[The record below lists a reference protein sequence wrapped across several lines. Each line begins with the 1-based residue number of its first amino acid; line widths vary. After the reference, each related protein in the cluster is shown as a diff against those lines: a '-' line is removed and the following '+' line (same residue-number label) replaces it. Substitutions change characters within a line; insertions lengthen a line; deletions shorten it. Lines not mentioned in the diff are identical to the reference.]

1 MTFIFILVGFV
12 WLLIVYVHIC
22 PSTLIFLL
30 ISITVT
36 KIKCLRWHK
45 KLFDCY
51 INAEPLEEEKEE
63 EEDTPATQKW
73 SVSVGIGS
81 AVGSAAL
88 LIGVIVIVV
97 CIRRKRARY
106 ILSHNYALSSGT
118 KFLNLDS
125 EMSNY

>member
-1 MTFIFILVGFV
+1 MAAKLIKDLAESKNKTLKSVCYKLYLHIWLMTVIFILVGFV

-63 EEDTPATQKW
+63 EEEEEEKEEEEER
-73 SVSVGIGS
+73 S
-81 AVGSAAL
+81 
-88 LIGVIVIVV
+88 
-97 CIRRKRARY
+97 
-106 ILSHNYALSSGT
+106 
-118 KFLNLDS
+118 F
-125 EMSNY
+125 